1 MPFSPILSVLVCLT
15 SAAVF
20 AACVLFI
27 RSARHRAILHEL
39 LAHPARQALAVF
51 AAATLGAALLSAMP
65 IDRDGRTDTL
75 LQATIEATGAGLPEM
90 SASAPFAVVDDHGR
104 QLMHAGERLS
114 SETPPLIHIIKYTLV
129 ALIAGGVTSFASIL
143 FTAAIIGARKG
154 QNLATGITMLSS
166 FYWRPGDRALD
177 DSHVAPA
184 ALARLARAGHHGCG
198 HGRHGDGRW
207 TSSLGHLRGLLVP
220 CLRLLAQHQG
230 LSGRISIRL
239 QNRPPLVSRTRRES
253 LY

>member
-129 ALIAGGVTSFASIL
+129 ALIAGGVKF
-143 FTAAIIGARKG
+143 FKKK
-154 QNLATGITMLSS
+154 
-166 FYWRPGDRALD
+166 
-177 DSHVAPA
+177 
-184 ALARLARAGHHGCG
+184 
-198 HGRHGDGRW
+198 
-207 TSSLGHLRGLLVP
+207 
-220 CLRLLAQHQG
+220 
-230 LSGRISIRL
+230 
-239 QNRPPLVSRTRRES
+239 E
-253 LY
+253 

>member
-1 MPFSPILSVLVCLT
+1 M
-15 SAAVF
+15 F

-104 QLMHAGERLS
+104 QLMHAG
-114 SETPPLIHIIKYTLV
+114 
-129 ALIAGGVTSFASIL
+129 GVTSFASIL

-166 FYWRPGDRALD
+166 FYWRPGMLTGTALWMILTWLLLLWPD
-177 DSHVAPA
+177 WHVLGTTA
-184 ALARLARAGHHGCG
+184 AGTDVMAMVA
-198 HGRHGDGRW
+198 
-207 TSSLGHLRGLLVP
+207 GLLPWGTCAAFWYLVFAYW
-220 CLRLLAQHQG
+220 RN
-230 LSGRISIRL
+230 IRA
-239 QNRPPLVSRTRRES
+239 
-253 LY
+253 

>member
-143 FTAAIIGARKG
+143 FTASFRVTLPAVLPK
-154 QNLATGITMLSS
+154 NVATRVM
-166 FYWRPGDRALD
+166 A
-177 DSHVAPA
+177 
-184 ALARLARAGHHGCG
+184 
-198 HGRHGDGRW
+198 
-207 TSSLGHLRGLLVP
+207 
-220 CLRLLAQHQG
+220 
-230 LSGRISIRL
+230 
-239 QNRPPLVSRTRRES
+239 
-253 LY
+253 

>member
-166 FYWRPGDRALD
+166 FYWRPGMLTGTALWMILTWLLLLWPD
-177 DSHVAPA
+177 WHVLGTTA
-184 ALARLARAGHHGCG
+184 AGTDVMAMVA
-198 HGRHGDGRW
+198 
-207 TSSLGHLRGLLVP
+207 GLLP
-220 CLRLLAQHQG
+220 CGTCAAFWYLVFAYWRN
-230 LSGRISIRL
+230 IRA
-239 QNRPPLVSRTRRES
+239 
-253 LY
+253 

>member
-166 FYWRPGDRALD
+166 FYWRPGMLTGTAL
-177 DSHVAPA
+177 
-184 ALARLARAGHHGCG
+184 
-198 HGRHGDGRW
+198 W
-207 TSSLGHLRGLLVP
+207 MLLLP
-220 CLRLLAQHQG
+220 QHTF
-230 LSGRISIRL
+230 
-239 QNRPPLVSRTRRES
+239 PL
-253 LY
+253 

>member
-27 RSARHRAILHEL
+27 RSARHHAILHEL

-154 QNLATGITMLSS
+154 QNLATGITMLSGTALWMILTWLLLLWPDWHVLGTTAAGTDVMAMVAGLLPWGTCAA
-166 FYWRPGDRALD
+166 FWYLVFAYWRNIRA
-177 DSHVAPA
+177 
-184 ALARLARAGHHGCG
+184 
-198 HGRHGDGRW
+198 
-207 TSSLGHLRGLLVP
+207 
-220 CLRLLAQHQG
+220 
-230 LSGRISIRL
+230 
-239 QNRPPLVSRTRRES
+239 
-253 LY
+253 